1 MGLKME
7 ENMSITIKGDEI
19 TFSEDMFIV
28 SKTDTRGN
36 ITYGNDT
43 FIEISGY
50 SEDELIGAPHNILR
64 HKDMPK
70 VVFKLLW
77 DKIQAG
83 EEIFAY
89 VKNRAK
95 SGKFY
100 WVHTYVTPTFSLE
113 NNRIIGFHSVR
124 RSPNPEAVKIIAPV
138 YAKMLQAERSGGMEA
153 SAKVLN
159 DTLQSLGVTYEQFIL
174 SYE

>member
-1 MGLKME
+1 
-7 ENMSITIKGDEI
+7 MSIAIKGDEI

-36 ITYGNDT
+36 ITYGNET
-43 FIEISGY
+43 FIKISGY
-50 SEDELIGAPHNILR
+50 EESELIGSPHSILR

-77 DKIQAG
+77 DKIQSG

-100 WVHTYVTPTFSLE
+100 WVHAYVTPTFCIKT
-113 NNRIIGFHSVR
+113 NNIIGYHSVR
-124 RSPNPEAVKIIAPV
+124 RQPSEEAVKLIGPV
-138 YAKMLQAERSGGMEA
+138 YAKMLQAEKNGSMEA
-153 SAKVLN
+153 SAKILN
-159 DTLQSLGVTYEQFIL
+159 DTLSSLGVTYEKFIL
-174 SYE
+174 AYE

>member
-1 MGLKME
+1 
-7 ENMSITIKGDEI
+7 MSITIKGDEI
-19 TFSEDMFIV
+19 TFSDDMFIV
-28 SKTDTRGN
+28 SKTDTKGN
-36 ITYGNDT
+36 ITYGNET
-43 FIEISGY
+43 FIKISGY

-100 WVHTYVTPTFSLE
+100 WVHTYVTPTFSPE
-113 NNRIIGFHSVR
+113 NNSIIGYHSVR
-124 RSPNPEAVKIIAPV
+124 RSPNQEAVKLISSV
-138 YAKMLQAERSGGMEA
+138 YAKMIQAERSGGMEA
-153 SAKVLN
+153 SGKVLN
-159 DTLQSLGVTYEQFIL
+159 DTLQSLGVTYEKFIL